1 MRAFLALIV
10 ASAMAFGGLAA
21 VSVVLPAVG
30 SPALAAK
37 AKAKK
42 SSTSAQRRYVPQ
54 TTGFEHQQC
63 SVQNPCST
71 RNQW

>member
-37 AKAKK
+37 AKAKR
-42 SSTSAQRRYVPQ
+42 SGHARPAPVRPADH
-54 TTGFEHQQC
+54 GI
-63 SVQNPCST
+63 
-71 RNQW
+71 

>member
-10 ASAMAFGGLAA
+10 AAAMAFGGLAA
-21 VSVVLPAVG
+21 VSVALPTIG

-42 SSTSAQRRYVPQ
+42 R
-54 TTGFEHQQC
+54 
-63 SVQNPCST
+63 
-71 RNQW
+71 

>member
-1 MRAFLALIV
+1 MHRIWKLMLATAIAV
-10 ASAMAFGGLAA
+10 GGLSAA
-21 VSVVLPAVG
+21 GTVG
-30 SPALAAK
+30 PVFESPALAQK
-37 AKAKK
+37 AKASKK
-42 SSTSAQRRYVPQ
+42 PRVQRSSAPR